1 MRMILSDKRSI
12 PFKQNF
18 RAPLKSSDLQIRNA
32 ILMLFHTSRDQF
44 STHLLTYLPTYLPT
58 YLHQE
63 TEEYFVP
70 KICPLLNVCLYLT
83 KALQPRARFHGYFY
97 HLPT

>member
-1 MRMILSDKRSI
+1 MTMILSDKRSI
-12 PFKQNF
+12 PFKQNL
-18 RAPLKSSDLQIRNA
+18 RAPFKSSDLQIRNA

-44 STHLLTYLPTYLPT
+44 STHLPT